1 MFERQHTLDTP
12 MNDSIPITQANV
24 QSRINRY
31 RADSRTSDVV
41 DWADELDIDD
51 DEDHW
56 LRNVSAFSRA
66 VTALDYG
73 SVGWRFETH
82 QVTLFEKNI

>member
-1 MFERQHTLDTP
+1 M
-12 MNDSIPITQANV
+12 
-24 QSRINRY
+24 
-31 RADSRTSDVV
+31 V

-73 SVGWRFETH
+73 SVGWGFETR
-82 QVTLFEKNI
+82 